1 MNVSILFPCDYFN
14 NKKVDEDYLEEYKVA
29 QELGFNT
36 IFINYEELENG
47 SIKLSSNEFEEGLC
61 IYRGWMLKPETYK
74 NLYDY
79 LENKG
84 LTLINTHEE
93 YSNCHLF
100 PLSYGLLEQFT
111 PKINVF
117 SKDEVID
124 WDKIRQEYN
133 RFMVKDYVKSVK
145 GSDFPNYFDS
155 SFTNNE
161 LDKYIEKFK
170 ELRGE
175 LFTKG
180 IVIKEFVDLNKVNDN
195 TNEYRAFYLKGE
207 LLTICKNSNQP
218 LGVKEVPESLIK
230 QLPVLESNFYTVDFA
245 EKSNGEFVVIE
256 TGDGQVSGL
265 PDEQDVREFYNRI
278 KLSSL

>member
-29 QELGFNT
+29 QEQGFNT